1 MDFLITKDDI
11 PFMLVECKT
20 SLNEPLN
27 PALVEFQK
35 TLSVPYAFQVGI
47 DAPSSGVEPLEYEGT
62 AIKLSALDL
71 MRIFV

>member
-1 MDFLITKDDI
+1 VDFLITKDET

-20 SLNEPLN
+20 SLNEPLS

-47 DAPSSGVEPLEYEGT
+47 DAPASGVEPLEYEGT
-62 AIKLSALDL
+62 AIKVSALDF
-71 MRIFV
+71 MRILV